1 MNFGL
6 DVAPPSL
13 HPVITLF
20 SPKHCE
26 GDAGFSNQNRF
37 KPVMSRKEKK
47 RKGRAAQGSGTLT
60 LRGLGLQQWKTEWLS
75 LTDGGSSQTAL
86 DTLYTY
92 IYIYIIRTAV
102 ELV

>member
-1 MNFGL
+1 MTPTQESTLNFGL

-47 RKGRAAQGSGTLT
+47 RKSSSGV
-60 LRGLGLQQWKTEWLS
+60 R
-75 LTDGGSSQTAL
+75 DL
-86 DTLYTY
+86 DPQ
-92 IYIYIIRTAV
+92 RVRVTAV
-102 ELV
+102 EDRVGLTD

>member
-47 RKGRAAQGSGTLT
+47 RKCSSGV
-60 LRGLGLQQWKTEWLS
+60 R
-75 LTDGGSSQTAL
+75 DL
-86 DTLYTY
+86 DPQ
-92 IYIYIIRTAV
+92 RVRVTAV
-102 ELV
+102 EDRVGLTD